1 MPFNNSISQKND
13 WGENLEINK
22 LRAFVDLAQT
32 LSFSK
37 TAENLYTSQSAI
49 SKQIKSLEREL
60 GRSLFR
66 RTNKNVEISAF
77 GKEILA
83 DATAVVELNKRMVNK
98 ARNFDVEKSN
108 QITLGVIPSFSN
120 NDIFRKVI
128 DYQALRPTVKIAIH
142 EDETCNLL
150 NLLDEGKIDVAY
162 TRSLDPTRLN
172 YDRVIVT
179 REEFVACLNKKHPL
193 ATAQRINLR
202 QLKDEKFIML
212 SRQSLLYQPVVDL
225 CHAVGFDPQVSF
237 TSERVSSIFQM
248 VKENQGVAIMMQ
260 PDRPRPDIAICPLVP
275 TRPSYLLFAKSRQS
289 DTKLV
294 TDFWNYL
301 QQFAMPK

>member
-1 MPFNNSISQKND
+1 M
-13 WGENLEINK
+13 EINK

-108 QITLGVIPSFSN
+108 QITLGVIPSF
-120 NDIFRKVI
+120 
-128 DYQALRPTVKIAIH
+128 
-142 EDETCNLL
+142 
-150 NLLDEGKIDVAY
+150 
-162 TRSLDPTRLN
+162 
-172 YDRVIVT
+172 
-179 REEFVACLNKKHPL
+179 
-193 ATAQRINLR
+193 
-202 QLKDEKFIML
+202 
-212 SRQSLLYQPVVDL
+212 
-225 CHAVGFDPQVSF
+225 
-237 TSERVSSIFQM
+237 
-248 VKENQGVAIMMQ
+248 
-260 PDRPRPDIAICPLVP
+260 
-275 TRPSYLLFAKSRQS
+275 FAR
-289 DTKLV
+289 
-294 TDFWNYL
+294 
-301 QQFAMPK
+301 